1 MSSDET
7 DSRST
12 ARAAVTVLN
21 GCIETCTDG
30 EKGYATAAAD
40 VRDVGLKA
48 YFQGKSEERADFVV
62 ALQETISALAAVP
75 ENEGSTAGVL
85 HRGFVGLR
93 KALEGRSDALVL
105 EECLRGEKTALAA
118 YEKAIAHASLDVAS
132 STLRALLVHQ
142 RDAIHRSVAE
152 LQHRLGGH

>member
-12 ARAAVTVLN
+12 RAAVTVLN

-40 VRDVGLKA
+40 VRDVGLKS

-62 ALQETISALAAVP
+62 ALQEAISALSAVP
-75 ENEGSTAGVL
+75 ENEGSTAGAL
-85 HRGFVGLR
+85 HRGFVGIR

-105 EECLRGEKTALAA
+105 EECLRGEKAALAA

-142 RDAIHRSVAE
+142 RDAITRSVAE